1 MARFIFMLVLIVV
14 AALANEPSTK
24 VEEHNEKQIQCS
36 NAIND
41 RLDQLAKIVNETN
54 DQVVELRK
62 LVEQH
67 FKSSN
72 ATDKP
77 GQQDLTVN
85 QTQDQLNDRCNK
97 IVRTQNLT
105 TLPNGKK
112 YFFSYPT
119 HLYEANWTQ
128 ANEIC
133 TRQMGMNLATIKDQA
148 DFDAIWNEAKTIQNN
163 GWWLSARKYTKGD
176 GHTDFYWH
184 DQTLL
189 AESNHGAWRL
199 IQPGGECVYI
209 YTPAGVKKFSAT
221 VCNTVWYF
229 VCELPADCY

>member
-1 MARFIFMLVLIVV
+1 MFQRYQRPTGPTSQNCQRDQRSGCGVAEAGGAAFQIIQCDRQTWPTRLNSQPDSRSEHKEGLIKW
-14 AALANEPSTK
+14 LAN
-24 VEEHNEKQIQCS
+24 
-36 NAIND
+36 
-41 RLDQLAKIVNETN
+41 
-54 DQVVELRK
+54 
-62 LVEQH
+62 
-67 FKSSN
+67 F
-72 ATDKP
+72 
-77 GQQDLTVN
+77 
-85 QTQDQLNDRCNK
+85 QLNDRCNK